1 VSWVVRAGG
10 DAGLL
15 ACSHDGSLLAYI
27 PDQGTDDIIEL
38 YMVNP
43 DGTNNTK
50 LSGMVVA
57 GGRGT
62 TEFSM
67 ADSSGVFERGLFWMK
82 ILK

>member
-1 VSWVVRAGG
+1 VRAGG

-43 DGTNNTK
+43 DGEEQQNSVWLIPQAYLK
-50 LSGMVVA
+50 
-57 GGRGT
+57 
-62 TEFSM
+62 E
-67 ADSSGVFERGLFWMK
+67 DCFE
-82 ILK
+82 